1 MQQRSVRKLTYA
13 DFRDKRVC
21 NNIPALPQMKWKH
34 KENTVYI
41 DERARARV
49 CVACMLQLEAHSL
62 LTSCLMNTVLCTAAA
77 AATTTPIR
85 LFKRF
90 NCSLVRVCEHV
101 HGRTPDAG

>member
-1 MQQRSVRKLTYA
+1 MENQMQQRSVRKLTYA

-41 DERARARV
+41 HERARV

-62 LTSCLMNTVLCTAAA
+62 LTSCLMNTVLSAA
-77 AATTTPIR
+77 AATTPIR
-85 LFKRF
+85 LSKRF